1 MGYIT
6 TDYVNSLTN
15 KKPSIFIE
23 TGTFKGGVPQMMIED
38 GTFNQWKKVY
48 TIELSEEMCKIASKR
63 YSLYE
68 SGEPFD
74 RNTDE
79 KDETF
84 DGRKEFFNGRLVLVQ
99 GDSGEKLNEILSE
112 IDEPCV
118 FWLDAHAGAKEG
130 YARGEVDCPLIEE
143 LNCISKHHIKN
154 HVVTVDD
161 ASLFGRVERKDG
173 EIVCDY
179 SNVTKD
185 RIESILKE
193 INSDFEINYT
203 NPFNQ
208 LMLTSLV
215 KDKVEDK
222 SIQFSDW
229 TSK

>member
-1 MGYIT
+1 MGHIT
-6 TDYVNSLTN
+6 TEYINSLTN

-161 ASLFGRVERKDG
+161 ASLFGHVERKDG

-179 SNVTKD
+179 SDMTREKV
-185 RIESILKE
+185 ESMLKS
-193 INSDFEINYT
+193 INSNFSVSYPEPFGQSMLVSLEREVFENEKI
-203 NPFNQ
+203 
-208 LMLTSLV
+208 
-215 KDKVEDK
+215 K
-222 SIQFSDW
+222 SSSWFL
-229 TSK
+229 K